1 MNQQLV
7 AAIRRDA
14 MPALGLIN
22 ESKLCDEKRGQLASI
37 LNIWLDAD
45 LDLHVETGQV
55 VEGVRRC
62 VSPAERGAA
71 ARSRASVATEP
82 AHTTSSSRS
91 AGNPGAAIR

>member
-55 VEGVRRC
+55 VEGDC
-62 VSPAERGAA
+62 DAACLRGE
-71 ARSRASVATEP
+71 RSRREEQGQCGHRASS
-82 AHTTSSSRS
+82 HYFLFSLGR
-91 AGNPGAAIR
+91 